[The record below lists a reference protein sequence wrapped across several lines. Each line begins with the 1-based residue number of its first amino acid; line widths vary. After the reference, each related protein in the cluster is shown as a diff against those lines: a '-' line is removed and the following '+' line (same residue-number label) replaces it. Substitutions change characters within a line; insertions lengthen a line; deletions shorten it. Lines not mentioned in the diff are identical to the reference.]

1 MKIKS
6 VIGNVSWQTQS
17 WMPI

>member
-6 VIGNVSWQTQS
+6 VIDNQEYTYN
-17 WMPI
+17 IRH

>member
-6 VIGNVSWQTQS
+6 VIGARVS
-17 WMPI
+17 